1 MRTRSELEI
10 VARHLEQRMRERQA
24 ELGSRPEVPPAGS
37 AARSEALF
45 TFPESTVTLNT
56 RADPEGPQIHRMVR
70 HIAAVQVGTGPE
82 FRLVEEEFVS
92 NPAGELERHYEPL
105 DITTDGGA
113 LGIVSAGFQR
123 LDEDRLWE
131 RIGPVVAR
139 IEANGFTGGEQ
150 AEAVAELD
158 RSVSELDLSATA
170 RMRMRIDMID
180 LLEGRLEMGDF
191 VARTVARQEC
201 FAVTQR
207 VALSEQCR
215 ESIEV

>member
-10 VARHLEQRMRERQA
+10 VARRLEQQIRENPA
-24 ELGSRPEVPPAGS
+24 ELSSRPEVSLAGPGS
-37 AARSEALF
+37 RAEALF
-45 TFPESTVTLNT
+45 TFPESTETL
-56 RADPEGPQIHRMVR
+56 RASSADEGPLTHRVVR
-70 HIAAVQVGTGPE
+70 HIDVVRAGTGPE

-92 NPAGELERHYEPL
+92 NTEGKLVRHYDPI
-105 DITTDGGA
+105 DITTDNGA
-113 LGIVSAGFQR
+113 FGIVSVGFQR

-131 RIGPVVAR
+131 RIEPVVAR
-139 IEANGFTGGEQ
+139 IEAAGFTEGEQ
-150 AEAVAELD
+150 AEVVAELD
-158 RSVSELDLSATA
+158 RSVSELELSATA

-180 LLEGRLEMGDF
+180 LLEGRLELGDF

-207 VALSEQCR
+207 VALSQQCR